1 MRPSI
6 LREKKP
12 KASPMGKIIVMIIVE
27 TRVLP
32 ITLNHDMSKS
42 DSIPPVRPKERG
54 YSLRSALTR
63 SKRKAVLKNCTK
75 KVTLVVSKSCIVS
88 VG

>member
-42 DSIPPVRPKERG
+42 DSMPPVRPKEKG

-63 SKRKAVLKNCTK
+63 SKRKAVLKNCTIHIF
-75 KVTLVVSKSCIVS
+75 VIADVNR
-88 VG
+88 